1 MKMSKDI
8 LPFFKTELQSIYSDN
23 EIDSLAFW
31 SIDFILKFSR
41 SQWLLKSNYPLSNE
55 VINFFEEVVKRLKKH
70 EPIQYIF
77 GECEFNGL
85 MFKVSLACLIPRPE
99 TEELIRW
106 IIEGDFK
113 NGLDIGTGSG
123 CIAISLAKFSN
134 IKMHALD
141 ISAEALEIAK
151 HNAIKNNVSINFMK
165 HDIFEDLSN
174 KHKFDFI
181 VSNPPYVLE
190 SEKSKMKQ
198 NVLDFEPELALFVD
212 DNNALLYYKR
222 IVEFSKENLNDGGV
236 LFFEINEQKA
246 FEIKDL
252 LEKNS
257 FQDIL
262 IKKDMQGK
270 NRMVKAVWKL

>member
-1 MKMSKDI
+1 MI
-8 LPFFKTELQSIYSDN
+8 
-23 EIDSLAFW
+23 
-31 SIDFILKFSR
+31 
-41 SQWLLKSNYPLSNE
+41 
-55 VINFFEEVVKRLKKH
+55 
-70 EPIQYIF
+70 
-77 GECEFNGL
+77 
-85 MFKVSLACLIPRPE
+85 
-99 TEELIRW
+99 
-106 IIEGDFK
+106 
-113 NGLDIGTGSG
+113 
-123 CIAISLAKFSN
+123 AKFSKIN
-134 IKMHALD
+134 MNALD

-151 HNAIKNNVSINFMK
+151 HNAIKNNVSIDFMK
-165 HDIFEDLSN
+165 HDIFKDLSTE
-174 KHKFDFI
+174 HKFDFI

-190 SEKSKMKQ
+190 SEKSKMQQ

-222 IVEFSKENLNDGGV
+222 IVELSKENLNDGGV